1 MNILNSIPLFRPRR
15 NVFPSLMNENRLS
28 TDMFRITP
36 ISIEEAYADDR
47 WHLRAEIFARVSPL
61 MAPVMHRFDFRT
73 YWFFVPY
80 RILWDNYEEFFSGKT
95 VTAADAP
102 RIHSAA
108 PKITISGNGFRY
120 MMPKSLCDYLDAHIG
135 LAPED
140 QSSPDETAI
149 AKASALHPNGLT
161 ISQLPL
167 RAYQQIINDYFIGA
181 SLSGPNEFDKGD
193 DHLYCTHALPSEE
206 GYEEEALARQ
216 ILSIRYKSWG
226 QDYFTSALP
235 TPQRG
240 PDVNAFD
247 GGELSVD
254 NLQISGD
261 GNVAIPAQGVT
272 TKRRFS
278 LSDAPNP
285 STAAY
290 SLEDLIIANP
300 STFGFPSGDAAESW
314 VESHRESISGLTV
327 KIGSSA
333 TTGNLVVDVPTPT
346 EIPVYI
352 SGLRGTQNL
361 SGQTLA
367 NVLNIT
373 GEGSATLPAVTVE
386 ELRIR
391 MQLQQWC
398 ERENLANGN
407 GQGRYKQ
414 SLYAH
419 WGVTG
424 GDGRLQRAEFIGGSR
439 QPVMINEI
447 SQMSAPTDSDPLG
460 QMAGQGVSSSAGR
473 GYRYRVPEHGFI
485 IGLIAVT
492 PRTAYMQGLRKF
504 WTKFDRLDF
513 YYPEFAHV
521 GEEPIYYRE
530 LLNNGFNGDQIFGY
544 NLRNADLKV
553 RFDSV
558 HGDLAGSLA
567 HWTAARSFATPAS
580 ADDVPKLSLPFLIPE
595 GSNPDDVDRIFPVE
609 NSAFETTNA
618 DHFIVDI
625 VNHTVASR
633 LMPRYSTPRVG

>member
-36 ISIEEAYADDR
+36 IAIEEAYADDR
-47 WHLRAEIFARVSPL
+47 WHLRAEVFARVSPL

-80 RILWDNYEEFFSGKT
+80 RILWDHYEEFFSGKE

-102 RIHSAA
+102 RVHSAA

-120 MMPKSLCDYLDAHIG
+120 MMPKTLCDYLDAHIG

-140 QSSPDETAI
+140 QASPDESAI
-149 AKASALHPNGLT
+149 TKASRLHPNGVT

-167 RAYQQIINDYFIGA
+167 RAYQQIVNDYFIGA

-193 DHLYCTHALPSEE
+193 DHLYCTHAFPEE
-206 GYEEEALARQ
+206 SGYEDEALARQ

-247 GGELSVD
+247 GGEMSVD
-254 NLQISGD
+254 NLRITGE
-261 GNVAIPAQGVT
+261 GNASIFAQGIS
-272 TKRRFS
+272 TKRRFA
-278 LSDAPNP
+278 LTDQTNP
-285 STAAY
+285 TNAAQ
-290 SLEDLIIANP
+290 SLEELIVANP
-300 STFGFPSGDAAESW
+300 EVFGFPGAEQAAYW
-314 VESHRESISGLTV
+314 VENNRSTLSGLTV

-333 TTGNLVVDVPTPT
+333 TTGNLAVDVPTPT
-346 EIPVYI
+346 QMPVYI
-352 SGLRGTQNL
+352 SGLRNAQNL
-361 SGQTLA
+361 TGSTIAGL
-367 NVLNIT
+367 LSIT
-373 GEGSATLPAVTVE
+373 GEGSATIPAVTVE

-391 MQLQQWC
+391 MQLQQWT

-460 QMAGQGVSSSAGR
+460 QLAGQGVSSSAGR

-530 LLNNGFNGDQIFGY
+530 LLNNGFNGDQVFGY

-567 HWTAARSFATPAS
+567 HWTAARSFATPSS

-595 GSNPDDVDRIFPVE
+595 GSNPDDVDRIFPVP

-618 DHFIVDI
+618 DHFIVDV

-633 LMPRYSTPRVG
+633 LMPRYSSPRVG

>member
-1 MNILNSIPLFRPRR
+1 MGSLRR
-15 NVFPSLMNENRLS
+15 V
-28 TDMFRITP
+28 
-36 ISIEEAYADDR
+36 
-47 WHLRAEIFARVSPL
+47 
-61 MAPVMHRFDFRT
+61 
-73 YWFFVPY
+73 
-80 RILWDNYEEFFSGKT
+80 FSGKT
-95 VTAADAP
+95 VSAADAP
-102 RIHSAA
+102 RIHAAA

-120 MMPKSLCDYLDAHIG
+120 MMPKTLCEYLDAHIG

-140 QSSPDETAI
+140 QSVVNETSI
-149 AKASALHPNGLT
+149 GKANQLHPNGCT

-193 DHLYCTHALPSEE
+193 DHLYCSAVFPDDE
-206 GYEEEALARQ
+206 GYEDQAPARQ
-216 ILSIRYKSWG
+216 LLSIRYKSWG

-247 GGELSVD
+247 GGELSVENLQVNGTGGFSVPGQSVKTKNRFMLIDQSNPTNATLTLGELITQNFLDFGFSDAASADEWIHD
-254 NLQISGD
+254 NL
-261 GNVAIPAQGVT
+261 
-272 TKRRFS
+272 
-278 LSDAPNP
+278 
-285 STAAY
+285 ST
-290 SLEDLIIANP
+290 LANL
-300 STFGFPSGDAAESW
+300 D
-314 VESHRESISGLTV
+314 V
-327 KIGSSA
+327 KVGSSS
-333 TTGNLVVDVPTPT
+333 TTGNLVVNVPSPTPR
-346 EIPVYI
+346 PVYI
-352 SGLRGTQNL
+352 SGARAATTVQG
-361 SGQTLA
+361 SSVAQTLS
-367 NVLNIT
+367 IT
-373 GEGSATLPAVTVE
+373 GDGTATIPAVTVE

-391 MQLQQWC
+391 MQMQQWC
-398 ERENLANGN
+398 ERENIANGN

-460 QMAGQGVSSSAGR
+460 QMAGQGISSSAGR
-473 GYRYRVPEHGFI
+473 GYRYRCPEHGFI
-485 IGLIAVT
+485 MGLVVVT

-530 LLNNGFNGDQIFGY
+530 LLNNGFNGDQVFGY
-544 NLRNADLKV
+544 NLRHADLKV

-580 ADDVPKLSLPFLIPE
+580 AADVPKLSLPFLIPE
-595 GSNPDDVDRIFPVE
+595 GSNPDDVDRIFPVQ

-618 DHFIVDI
+618 DHFIVDV

-633 LMPRYSTPRVG
+633 LMPRYSSPRVG